1 MLLFE
6 FGLFEGKGRIMK
18 LEFKYDDVWYKI
30 HFNGRSVIELRGDK
44 LDIMELCCNLE
55 CRKEFGSTED
65 YASEKVKRTCVVSAF
80 QTSDMYMK
88 KFIYQAFR
96 SEELYDSH
104 DLFVVE
110 NAKAFIN
117 DEMIEIIK
125 AHPNHY
131 WLLCGFE
138 LPYSLIPS
146 DAICEMRS
154 DDTGRFFWNVFTPEE
169 PPTYRDF
176 KFHRFDKD
184 FHLNMGNH
192 NVVLIRGAAASGK
205 SMMHEELRA
214 LSQYVWSTKVWNQGC
229 DGYLLG
235 SEESMYAEVCAFG
248 YKDSQMM
255 VDLLKVGKLFDEYKT
270 FVIDNADVIVDSEF
284 EEVIKAHPE
293 HNWILIGNRK
303 PNFVPDDAVSV
314 WKNEGHRYW
323 NEFTSE
329 NNSTEV

>member
-6 FGLFEGKGRIMK
+6 FGLFEGKDRIMR
-18 LEFKYDDVWYKI
+18 LEFKYDGIWYKI
-30 HFNGRSVIELRGDK
+30 HFNGRNVIELRGDK

-65 YASEKVKRTCVVSAF
+65 YASEKVGRACVVSAF
-80 QTSDMYMK
+80 QTSDIHMK

-96 SEELYDSH
+96 NDELYEAH
-104 DLFVVE
+104 DLFVIE
-110 NAKAFIN
+110 NAKEFIN
-117 DEMIEIIK
+117 DEMIAIIK

-138 LPYSLIPS
+138 LPYELVPS

-154 DDTGRFFWNVFTPEE
+154 DDSGRFYWNVFTPEE

-176 KFHRFDKD
+176 KFHRFDND
-184 FHLNMGNH
+184 FHLTMGTH
-192 NVVLIRGAAASGK
+192 NVILIRGAAASGK

-214 LSQYVWSTKVWNQGC
+214 LSQYVWSSKIWNDYEGHAF
-229 DGYLLG
+229 G
-235 SEESMYAEVCAFG
+235 SCEPMYAEVCAFG
-248 YKDSQMM
+248 YKDSRTT
-255 VDLLKVGKLFDEYKT
+255 VDLLKIDKLFDQYKT
-270 FVIDNADVIVDSEF
+270 FVIDNADIIVDSEF

-303 PNFVPDDAVSV
+303 PNFVPDGAVSV
-314 WKNEGHRYW
+314 WKHEAHRYW
-323 NEFTSE
+323 NEFASETS
-329 NNSTEV
+329 STEV

>member
-6 FGLFEGKGRIMK
+6 FGLFEGKDRIMR
-18 LEFKYDDVWYKI
+18 LEFKYDGVWYKI
-30 HFNGRSVIELRGDK
+30 HFNGRSVIELRADK

-65 YASEKVKRTCVVSAF
+65 YATEKVKRTCVVSAF

-248 YKDSQMM
+248 YKDSHMM
-255 VDLLKVGKLFDEYKT
+255 VDLLKIGKLFEEYKT
-270 FVIDNADVIVDSEF
+270 FVIDNADIVVDSEF

-303 PNFVPDDAVSV
+303 PNFVPDGAVSV
-314 WKNEGHRYW
+314 WKHEAHRYW
-323 NEFTSE
+323 NEFASETS
-329 NNSTEV
+329 STEV

>member
-6 FGLFEGKGRIMK
+6 FGLFEGKDRIMK

-125 AHPNHY
+125 AH
-131 WLLCGFE
+131 LLM
-138 LPYSLIPS
+138 PYVKCVLMTLV
-146 DAICEMRS
+146 D
-154 DDTGRFFWNVFTPEE
+154 FFGMYLLLKSHLHIETLSFT
-169 PPTYRDF
+169 
-176 KFHRFDKD
+176 
-184 FHLNMGNH
+184 
-192 NVVLIRGAAASGK
+192 VLIK
-205 SMMHEELRA
+205 I
-214 LSQYVWSTKVWNQGC
+214 
-229 DGYLLG
+229 
-235 SEESMYAEVCAFG
+235 F
-248 YKDSQMM
+248 
-255 VDLLKVGKLFDEYKT
+255 
-270 FVIDNADVIVDSEF
+270 I
-284 EEVIKAHPE
+284 
-293 HNWILIGNRK
+293 
-303 PNFVPDDAVSV
+303 
-314 WKNEGHRYW
+314 
-323 NEFTSE
+323 
-329 NNSTEV
+329 